1 MISSRIGK
9 LAKNLIEYSCKLQ
22 KGQILIIEGSEKTKE
37 LIIALVRHAYSIGAH
52 PFVRLSNS
60 RISRE
65 LLMGTTEEQSKLM
78 AKYALPLFQDAHAY
92 IGIGHSSNVFETS
105 DVPNEKKQ
113 IHTKHYSKPIH
124 IDIRSKKHKWVIL
137 RWPNPSMAQLA
148 QTSVECFEDFFFNVC
163 NLDYA
168 KMNKAMLPLKKL
180 MDKTDIVRI
189 VAPDTDLTFSI
200 KGNKAKICSG
210 ECNIPDGEVYTAPV
224 RNSVNG
230 HIRFNIPSLQKGNVH
245 HNIFLKFKDGK
256 VIESKSSMS
265 DALIDELDQDEGAR
279 YTGEFALGVNPFVT
293 KPMMDTLFD
302 EKMAM
307 SIHIA
312 LGNGYENS
320 YGKGAEK
327 NKSQLHWDIIQSH
340 CPKRGGGEIYFD
352 GILIRKNGLFT
363 LPELLGLN
371 PENLK

>member
-256 VIESKSSMS
+256 VIESKSSMP

>member
-1 MISSRIGK
+1 MIEYRIEK
-9 LAKNLIEYSCKLQ
+9 LAKNLINYSCKLE
-22 KGQILIIEGSEKTKE
+22 KGQILIIEGSEKAKE

-65 LLMGTTEEQSKLM
+65 LLMGTSVEQSKLM

-105 DVPNEKKQ
+105 DVPNDKKQ

-137 RWPNPSMAQLA
+137 RYPNPSMAQLA
-148 QTSVECFEDFFFNVC
+148 QTSVENFEDFFFDVC
-163 NLDYA
+163 NLDYE
-168 KMNKAMLPLKKL
+168 KMHRAMLPLKKL
-180 MDKTDIVRI
+180 MEKTDKVHI

-200 KGNKAKICSG
+200 KGQKPKICSG
-210 ECNIPDGEVYTAPV
+210 ECNIPDGEIYTAPI
-224 RNSVNG
+224 RDSVNG
-230 HIRFNIPSLQKGNVH
+230 HIKFNIPSLCKGIVH
-245 HNIFLKFKDGK
+245 NDISLKFENGK
-256 VIESKSSMS
+256 VIEAISNSKG
-265 DALIDELDQDEGAR
+265 ALNDELDQDEGAR
-279 YTGEFALGVNPFVT
+279 FTGEFALGVNPFVT

-312 LGNGYENS
+312 LGNGYEDS
-320 YGKGAEK
+320 YGKEATK
-327 NKSQLHWDIIQSH
+327 NKSQIHWDIIQSH
-340 CPKRGGGEIYFD
+340 SEKRGGGEIYFD
-352 GILIRKNGLFT
+352 DVLIRKNGIFV
-363 LPELLGLN
+363 LPELEGLN